1 MKNKIRNWA
10 IRKLGGY
17 TECDVESV
25 AANYKAK
32 INDLNKKHEEYVE
45 WHDTGYELAHRADG
59 SGVASLIREILF
71 DVVQENLGDRDR
83 PAPGVSR
90 ADVMETDSAICEWSD
105 RIADDIKRFCDGIKE
120 RNFSTARWGVPN
132 CKCGVK
138 AMMGM
143 SAGRIDSPLGR
154 FARIWR
160 KEHPDTRMKDVL
172 DEDRQKRWAKLDKTL
187 KSAVNVAVQ
196 FGMTFWK

>member
-1 MKNKIRNWA
+1 MKIKIKNWI

-17 TECDVESV
+17 TQGDVDVINSLADASIKE
-25 AANYKAK
+25 ANS
-32 INDLNKKHEEYVE
+32 KHESYVD
-45 WHDTGYELAHRADG
+45 WHDRGYELAHRKDG

-71 DVVQENLGDRDR
+71 DVMQENLGDAFN

-90 ADVMETDSAICEWSD
+90 ADVMETDTAVTEWTE
-105 RIADDIKRFCDGIKE
+105 RVADDIKRFCDGIKE
-120 RNFSTARWGVPN
+120 RNFTSARWGVPH

-160 KEHPDTRMKDVL
+160 KEHPDTRQKDVL
-172 DEDRQKRWAKLDKTL
+172 DDEQKMRWAKLDKTL
-187 KSAVNVAVQ
+187 KCAVNVAVNDG
-196 FGMTFWK
+196 FEFWK